1 MQFGCNFLKPIH
13 ILVPFLR
20 LSVKLGELELRL
32 IRCKASFSL
41 WEAISGYQLLNV
53 DLLIACPTAHQRNF
67 QASLFQETQDEL
79 TTELVDLK
87 DKYREVVELL
97 RDAQE
102 DLRRSRKRT
111 YPGMGKQ
118 TGMFTSLP
126 LNKGNQLGCKQIC
139 TVSLRSCGGYQNPGE
154 D

>member
-1 MQFGCNFLKPIH
+1 MRLLEKPI
-13 ILVPFLR
+13 
-20 LSVKLGELELRL
+20 ELKLRL
-32 IRCKASFSL
+32 IKCIKSKIHFVGS
-41 WEAISGYQLLNV
+41 
-53 DLLIACPTAHQRNF
+53 QRNLETR
-67 QASLFQETQDEL
+67 SLQETQDEL

-102 DLRRSRKRT
+102 DLRRSRKRS

-126 LNKGNQLGCKQIC
+126 LNKGNQLRHIG
-139 TVSLRSCGGYQNPGE
+139 SLPWSCGCYQNPREG
-154 D
+154 

>member
-1 MQFGCNFLKPIH
+1 M
-13 ILVPFLR
+13 R
-20 LSVKLGELELRL
+20 LSEKPRELKLRL
-32 IRCKASFSL
+32 IKCIKGKIRFVGRNPNLSAPECEFANSF
-41 WEAISGYQLLNV
+41 
-53 DLLIACPTAHQRNF
+53 LIGSQRNHETP
-67 QASLFQETQDEL
+67 SLQETQDEL

-102 DLRRSRKRT
+102 DLRRSRKRS

-126 LNKGNQLGCKQIC
+126 LNKGNQLRRIEFLQFY
-139 TVSLRSCGGYQNPGE
+139 CGVVVAIKPRGKVNTE
-154 D
+154 